1 MRRLIVFLCLAGTG
15 GLNAQGLVV
24 TLSKER
30 QRIGVESPV
39 VGAKVWFKATGE
51 VVFTDKTGHFY
62 PVKSTVTKSEI
73 IISFDGYISLES
85 TFNGK
90 EQTYVLFDSSTV
102 FIDGERKGNRINGKG
117 LQIKEQLNENEFKKA
132 ACCTLSESFET
143 TNTVEVNNADGISGI
158 RQVEMLGL
166 AGKYVLSTRDNLPL
180 MRGLAVL
187 TGMNQVPGPMVSGVQ
202 ISKGTGSVSS
212 GFEGLTG
219 GINYGMKADPKDPK
233 LFLNGYINNQLRG
246 EGNLVFKAKLNPRT
260 WNFSYLHYGGQW
272 RTMDQGGDQMTD
284 MPLSNRV
291 VLGNQV
297 NHWGKKSEFIA
308 GVNQVFDH
316 RKGGDTRNFVKGFSQ
331 PVLRFAFD
339 MKEEKTDAWFKLGLF
354 LNESGTKSI
363 GQIVSVNRHQTHATL
378 QNLNDRRY
386 HGNQNTL
393 YYSATYASP
402 DDKNWST
409 RTGIQITAD
418 EVNERFT
425 DSSTEKFTPSRLE
438 ANTGFFSEVIR
449 KTEKTSWLLGMRA
462 DYNNLY
468 GWAITPRFHGRV
480 AISEKTSLHFQAGR
494 GLRTAWVFSEFLP
507 LLISNRTLIIK
518 PDRNGGAYGLNRE
531 DAFNT
536 GISLVKNF
544 KALGYPAS
552 ISTDFFYTHFFN
564 QVVADRDIDYETL
577 IIRSVKGNDSRI
589 WQTDLNLMPHR
600 RVEIKL
606 SYRFVRTMQMLGG
619 ERRLQPLQ
627 SLHRALMVLS
637 VKNRKQWFADAI
649 LQYNSPKRLPGIAPP
664 SPWTD
669 LPENSPAY
677 VIANL
682 MIRKNVGKQ
691 WEFYSGVENLL
702 NVLQRNPIMGAE
714 NPYVKWFDAAYA
726 WGPTNGRNLVAG
738 FRLKIK

>member
-1 MRRLIVFLCLAGTG
+1 MRRLIVFLCLTGAG
-15 GLNAQGLVV
+15 GLYAQGLVL
-24 TLSKER
+24 TLSSER
-30 QRIGVESPV
+30 QRIGVTSPA
-39 VGAKVWFKATGE
+39 VGAKVWFKTTGE
-51 VVFTDKTGHFY
+51 VVLTDKTGHFY
-62 PVKSTVTKSEI
+62 PVKSTVTNTEI
-73 IISFDGYISLES
+73 VISFDGYKTLES

-102 FIDGERKGNRINGKG
+102 FIEEERRGSQINRRGI
-117 LQIKEQLNENEFKKA
+117 QVKEQLNENEFKKA

-187 TGMNQVPGPMVSGVQ
+187 TGLNQVPGPMVSGVQ

-219 GINYGMKADPKDPK
+219 GINYGMKADPRDPK

-272 RTMDQGGDQMTD
+272 RTMDQGKDQMTD
-284 MPLSNRV
+284 MPLTNRV

-308 GVNQVFDH
+308 GVNQVVEH
-316 RKGGDTRNFVKGFSQ
+316 RKGGDIRNFQKGFVL

-354 LNESGTKSI
+354 LNESGSKSI
-363 GQIVSVNRHQTHATL
+363 GQIVSVNRHHTRAVL
-378 QNLNDRRY
+378 NNLNERHY

-393 YYSATYASP
+393 FYSATYASP
-402 DDKNWST
+402 DDTKWST
-409 RTGIQITAD
+409 RTGVQITAD
-418 EVNERFT
+418 QVAEGFT
-425 DSSTEKFTPSRLE
+425 DSGKSKFNPSRVE
-438 ANTGFFSEVIR
+438 TNTGFFSEVIR
-449 KTEKTSWLLGMRA
+449 KTDKSSWLLGVRA

-468 GWAITPRFHGRV
+468 GWAITPRFHGR
-480 AISEKTSLHFQAGR
+480 ISLSEKSSLHFQAGR
-494 GLRTAWVFSEFLP
+494 GLRTAWVFSEYLP

-518 PDRNGGAYGLNRE
+518 TDRNGGAYGLNRE

-544 KALGYPAS
+544 TAFGYPAS
-552 ISTDFFYTHFFN
+552 LSTDFFYTYFFN
-564 QVVADRDIDYETL
+564 QVVADRDDDYQTL
-577 IIRSVKGNDSRI
+577 FIRSVQGNDSRNL
-589 WQTDLNLMPHR
+589 QTDLNLMPHR

-606 SYRFVRTMQMLGG
+606 SYRYVRTMQLLGG
-619 ERRLQPLQ
+619 ERRIQPLQ
-627 SLHRALMVLS
+627 SLHRALAVLG
-637 VKNRKQWFADAI
+637 VKNRKQWFADAVI
-649 LQYNSPKRLPGIAPP
+649 QYNSPKRLPSIKPP
-664 SPWTD
+664 SPWTE
-669 LPENSPAY
+669 LPEYSPAY
-677 VIANL
+677 VILNL

-702 NVLQRNPIMGAE
+702 NVIQRNPILGAE

-738 FRLKIK
+738 FRLRIK